1 MGSNAHPKRVAKD
14 PTQADGW
21 GLLGIT
27 WHQLVIATSFGD
39 RVEDSE
45 LKTVV
50 KERNK
55 GSFPQGLNILLQDLR
70 ARELPNGWRW
80 GCIGSFSALYKAE
93 KAIGAVLR
101 I

>member
-21 GLLGIT
+21 GLLDIT

-45 LKTVV
+45 LKEMV
-50 KERNK
+50 KERKK

-70 ARELPNGWRW
+70 GGELLMVG
-80 GCIGSFSALYKAE
+80 G
-93 KAIGAVLR
+93 GAVLGASVPCIR
-101 I
+101 QRKQ